1 MAAKGNNVVVY
12 NRYNSNFKKIKK
24 YKNVKIKTVPTI
36 NIKGVAAISSSFFA
50 SLFASL
56 KKYDIVHIH
65 AEGPAMFCWLP
76 KLFGKKVIVTV
87 HGLNWQTGKWKKNL
101 GSKAIKYG
109 EKMAVKYADA
119 IIVLNKKTQQ
129 YFMDSYSRKTFFIPN
144 GVNKPQ
150 KRKTNLIK
158 KKWGLNTDE
167 YILFLSRI
175 VAGKGV
181 DKLIQAFKKIDC
193 DKKLVIAGGPS
204 DSVDYFNKVKKL
216 AVGDK
221 RIIFTGPVKKPV
233 LDELYSNAY
242 LYTLPS
248 NSEGMPL
255 TVLEAMSYGNCVL
268 VSDISECKTVVEN
281 YGITFKTDDI
291 EDLQSKLEYLLKNPE
306 KVNKLRIKSA
316 DYILNKYN
324 WDKVVN
330 DTLKVYSNELGENK

>member
-1 MAAKGNNVVVY
+1 M
-12 NRYNSNFKKIKK
+12 
-24 YKNVKIKTVPTI
+24 
-36 NIKGVAAISSSFFA
+36 
-50 SLFASL
+50 
-56 KKYDIVHIH
+56 
-65 AEGPAMFCWLP
+65 
-76 KLFGKKVIVTV
+76 
-87 HGLNWQTGKWKKNL
+87 
-101 GSKAIKYG
+101 
-109 EKMAVKYADA
+109 
-119 IIVLNKKTQQ
+119 
-129 YFMDSYSRKTFFIPN
+129 
-144 GVNKPQ
+144 
-150 KRKTNLIK
+150 
-158 KKWGLNTDE
+158 
-167 YILFLSRI
+167 
-175 VAGKGV
+175 
-181 DKLIQAFKKIDC
+181 
-193 DKKLVIAGGPS
+193 
-204 DSVDYFNKVKKL
+204 
-216 AVGDK
+216 GDK